1 MDTPHEPQLH
11 EPQLHERQP
20 HEAPRR
26 SGRRFAAL
34 TVAAMVAAG
43 VGGYGLTQARQSAF
57 PSTAQS
63 RATTSSSKSS
73 STTKLTLAQ
82 IETAVDPALVDITS
96 TLGNGTAAGTGMVVT
111 STGEI
116 LTNNHV
122 VSGATSISVKVLAT
136 GTTYR
141 ATLVG
146 YDVTDDVAVLQIPN
160 VSGLTTITTASTPN
174 VAVADAVV
182 ALGNAYGEGGT
193 PAVAAGTV
201 TAVGQTIT
209 ASDETGAV
217 PETLR
222 GLIQF
227 EASIAPGDSGG
238 ATVNAYGE
246 VIGMTTAAASNGV
259 QSMATTAETAGYAI
273 PIESALSI
281 AADIEAGHAS
291 STVHIGEHGLLGVE
305 VDGSS
310 ASGASAGVTV
320 LGVQANSAAARAGIV
335 AGDAITAISGRTTST
350 ISDLDGTMAATHVG
364 DTIAIRWEDTTGQAH
379 EATVTINAGAA

>member
-1 MDTPHEPQLH
+1 MDTPQEPQPQSH
-11 EPQLHERQP
+11 EERSEM

-43 VGGYGLTQARQSAF
+43 LGGYGLTQARQS
-57 PSTAQS
+57 PWTTSAQS
-63 RATTSSSKSS
+63 SATTSSSKSS

-82 IETAVDPALVDITS
+82 IEAAVDPALVDITS
-96 TLGNGTAAGTGMVVT
+96 TLGNGTAAGTGMVAT

-122 VSGATSISVKVLAT
+122 VSGATSITVKVIAT

-146 YDVTDDVAVLQIPN
+146 YDTTDDVAVLQIPN

-174 VAVADAVV
+174 VAVSDAIV

-193 PAVAAGTV
+193 PAVAAGAV

-209 ASDETGAV
+209 ASDETGAAQ
-217 PETLR
+217 ETLR
-222 GLIQF
+222 GLIQI
-227 EASIAPGDSGG
+227 EAAIAPGDSGG
-238 ATVNAYGE
+238 ATVNAYGQ
-246 VIGMTTAAASNGV
+246 VIGMTTAAAGTGV

-281 AADIEAGHAS
+281 AAEIEAGHAS
-291 STVHIGEHGLLGVE
+291 STVHIGAHGLLGVE
-305 VDGSS
+305 IDGSG
-310 ASGASAGVTV
+310 ANGASTGVGV

-335 AGDAITAISGRTTST
+335 AGDTITAINSRTIST

-364 DTIAIRWEDTTGQAH
+364 DTIKIGWEDTTGQAH